1 MQTEGMIILNTFCKH
16 QNIDL
21 TVINALHDYGL
32 IKVTISENTLYLPE
46 NQLPDL
52 EKMLRLYYDMD
63 INLEGIE
70 TITHLLGN
78 IHELQQ
84 QIRLLKNK
92 LSIYEQD

>member
-21 TVINALHDYGL
+21 TVINALHDSGL
-32 IKVTISENTLYLPE
+32 IKITISENTLYLPE

-70 TITHLLGN
+70 TITHLLSN

>member
-21 TVINALHDYGL
+21 TVINALHDSGL